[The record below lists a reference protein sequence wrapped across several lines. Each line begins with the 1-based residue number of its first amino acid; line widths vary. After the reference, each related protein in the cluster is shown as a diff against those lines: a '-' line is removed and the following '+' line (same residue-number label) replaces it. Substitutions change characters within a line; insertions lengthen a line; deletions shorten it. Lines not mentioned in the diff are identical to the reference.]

1 MKLAVA
7 YARVSSKKQED
18 TGFSIPAQIQL
29 FNTYSERV
37 NLKIVKIFEENKTGG
52 KVGRK
57 VYNEMLAYLKE
68 HNIKDVLVEKTDRI
82 YRNFKDY
89 VVLEDL
95 TQNNDLTIHLV
106 KENVILSKDA
116 TSHEKLVHGF
126 KVLIAKNYLD
136 NLREEV
142 NKGR

>member
-106 KENVILSKDA
+106 KENVILSKV
-116 TSHEKLVHGF
+116 T
-126 KVLIAKNYLD
+126 I
-136 NLREEV
+136 
-142 NKGR
+142 

>member
-136 NLREEV
+136 N
-142 NKGR
+142 